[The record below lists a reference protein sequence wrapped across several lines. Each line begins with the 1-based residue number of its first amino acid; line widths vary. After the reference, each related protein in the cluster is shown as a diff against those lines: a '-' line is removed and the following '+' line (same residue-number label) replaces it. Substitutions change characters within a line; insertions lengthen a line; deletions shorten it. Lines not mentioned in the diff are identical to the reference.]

1 MPTVSTKAQIDRFLA
16 RFTPEIRKL
25 ANDCR
30 RALRRRMPTAVELV
44 YDNYN
49 ALVFGFGP
57 SERASEAI
65 LSIALY
71 PRWINLFFLW
81 GARLPDPDEILI
93 GSGKQVRSIKLD
105 AAARLDEPAVRALID
120 AEIVMNEVPLPAKGK
135 GSTVIRA
142 ASAKQRSRRP
152 AAAK

>member
-1 MPTVSTKAQIDRFLA
+1 MPPASTSAQIDRFLA

-25 ANDCR
+25 AGDCR
-30 RALRRRMPTAVELV
+30 RALRRRMPTATELV

-57 SERASEAI
+57 SERAGEAI

-81 GARLPDPDEILI
+81 GARLPDPHELLA
-93 GSGKQVRSIKLD
+93 GAGKQVRSIKLD
-105 AAARLDEPAVRALID
+105 AAARLDEPGVRALID
-120 AEIVMNEVPLPAKGK
+120 AAIAMNEVPLPKSGK
-135 GSTVIRA
+135 GPTVIRA
-142 ASAKQRSRRP
+142 VAAKQRGRRP